1 MENIKDFIL
10 KVDAH
15 EINAAIPSSPPKTK
29 PKVTYET
36 VFASGPDFA
45 VRRKTPKTSMVMVII
60 ASKAQFYIKEES
72 AGGAVH
78 DLYEDNLLKFVTGI
92 PDEGYTIRDE
102 AGNSP
107 NWIRQLQ
114 RDVYWRDKFLWAIGN
129 ESFHP
134 YMKND
139 MFDFEV
145 IRDGYSNPH
154 LPDDDFSAVKFAF
167 NIVADHLGRDEAK
180 KLLFANSGLF
190 FNLFD
195 VYRNYSR
202 NPNVITPSAYSQIYS
217 RWGIEGVRQ
226 FLTMFLE
233 TPVTVFPDG
242 STFKRL
248 FERFDP
254 TKAYVARYQP
264 HEEVAPI
271 CETVFDLQS
280 MVDYMFCEC
289 TRQGYA
295 DAPSSFW
302 SSWADY
308 MNQQVLLFGEVRDK
322 YSEHLSSDEQI
333 LTYRCSRL
341 KMQASQ
347 EAFQKTA
354 DYLCDFEYSS
364 GAYCILAPK
373 KPDDLVE
380 EGRQLSHCVGTYAD
394 RVAARDTF
402 IFFLR
407 KTSEPDRSLV
417 TVQVEPDGRLGQVRG
432 RFNRQPSPEQLRFV
446 EKWHEKFFKNQEA
459 AA

>member
-10 KVDAH
+10 KTDANA
-15 EINAAIPSSPPKTK
+15 INTAIPAPPPRPK
-29 PKVTYET
+29 PKICYET

-60 ASKAQFYIKEES
+60 VSKAQFYIKEES
-72 AGGAVH
+72 AGGTVH

-92 PDEGYTIRDE
+92 PDEGYTIEDAE
-102 AGNSP
+102 GHSP

-114 RDVYWRDKFLWAIGN
+114 RDAYWREMFLRTIAR
-129 ESFHP
+129 EDLHP

-139 MFDFEV
+139 MFDIEL
-145 IRDGYSNPH
+145 IQNNYYNPSI
-154 LPDDDFSAVKFAF
+154 PDNDFTAVKQVF
-167 NIVADHLGRDEAK
+167 NVVEEHLGKEDARKEI
-180 KLLFANSGLF
+180 FSNGGLF
-190 FNLFD
+190 HALFNVHRD
-195 VYRNYSR
+195 YARGG
-202 NPNVITPSAYSQIYS
+202 VIDTPSAYSQLFS

-226 FLTMFLE
+226 FLNMFFE
-233 TPVTVFPDG
+233 TPVTVFPEG
-242 STFKRL
+242 STFKNL
-248 FERFDP
+248 FQRFDP
-254 TKAYVARYQP
+254 QLKYYPR
-264 HEEVAPI
+264 EERKPV
-271 CETVFDLQS
+271 CETAFDLQS

-333 LTYRCSRL
+333 LTYRCNKL

-347 EAFQKTA
+347 EAFQKA
-354 DYLCDFEYSS
+354 ANYLSGFEYSS
-364 GAYCILAPK
+364 GAYCIRAPK

-380 EGRQLSHCVGTYAD
+380 EGRQLSHCVGTYSD

-417 TVQVEPDGRLGQVRG
+417 TVQVEPNGRLGQVRG

-446 EKWHEKFFKNQEA
+446 EKWHEKFFKDQEA